1 MSFLNSLG
9 EILLEEARDMC
20 RISERPQVSCSIRM
34 KSGKDILHGVRERL
48 DGEPDERYKWGKSR
62 KKK

>member
-1 MSFLNSLG
+1 M
-9 EILLEEARDMC
+9 EEARDMC
-20 RISERPQVSCSIRM
+20 KVPNSLETSFSIRI
-34 KSGKDILHGVRERL
+34 KSGKDIIHGVRERI